1 VYTALSIFALMTDPI
16 TTLVMSLSAF
26 AGSIGSFTRIQ
37 EFLEKDTLI
46 NKRLVSSPQ
55 TSSEELVKG
64 SVVRNLSE
72 KSSMVMSDS
81 ETLRNS
87 ATGTPPRSD
96 TPPAGDMIIVHD
108 AEFSWDPNGN
118 PLLTSINMVIPESR
132 ISMVVGPVGCG
143 KSTLLKAILGEV
155 PSTRGSVYIATE
167 QIAYCDQTAWH
178 MNDTIK
184 NSILASSALD
194 EQWYD
199 TVLQACALYEDLR
212 QLPRGDQTMIGSK
225 GVALSTGQAQR
236 IVSKMRYHL
245 SIY

>member
-1 VYTALSIFALMTDPI
+1 MTDPI

-46 NKRLVSSPQ
+46 NKRQVSSPQ
-55 TSSEELVKG
+55 TSSEELVKDG
-64 SVVRNLSE
+64 AVRNFSE

-81 ETLRNS
+81 ETLRYSNG
-87 ATGTPPRSD
+87 GTPPRPD
-96 TPPAGDMIIVHD
+96 TPSTGDMIIVQD
-108 AEFSWDPNGN
+108 AEYTWDPKGD
-118 PLLTSINMVIPESR
+118 PLLKSINMAVPEGKVT
-132 ISMVVGPVGCG
+132 MVVGPVGCG

-155 PSTRGSVYIATE
+155 PSTRGSVYMATD

-184 NSILASSALD
+184 NSILASSPLD

-225 GVALSTGQAQR
+225 GVALSTGQGQR
-236 IVSKMRYHL
+236 IVSKL
-245 SIY
+245 KLGLGLC

>member
-1 VYTALSIFALMTDPI
+1 MTDPI

-46 NKRLVSSPQ
+46 NKRQVPSSQ

-64 SVVRNLSE
+64 GATRNLSE
-72 KSSMVMSDS
+72 KSSMIMSDS

-87 ATGTPPRSD
+87 AGETPPRSG
-96 TPPAGDMIIVHD
+96 TPPTGDMIIVQD
-108 AEFSWDPNGN
+108 AEFTWDPNGD
-118 PLLTSINMVIPESR
+118 PLLTSINLSVPESKVTM
-132 ISMVVGPVGCG
+132 IVGPVGCG

-155 PSTRGSVYIATE
+155 PSTRGSVYMATE
-167 QIAYCDQTAWH
+167 HIAYCDQTPWH

-184 NSILASSALD
+184 NSILASSPLD
-194 EQWYD
+194 EKWYD

-225 GVALSTGQAQR
+225 GVALSTGQGQR
-236 IVSKMRYHL
+236 IVSKLRLGNTLY
-245 SIY
+245 

>member
-64 SVVRNLSE
+64 SAVRDLSE

-108 AEFSWDPNGN
+108 AEFSWDPNGD

-225 GVALSTGQAQR
+225 GVALSTGQSQR
-236 IVSKMRYHL
+236 IVSKMRPHL